1 MSLKIN
7 IISLFLLSS
16 LLCITSCSEG
26 SSDGMIIV
34 TQALGNDGK
43 PDYSNGTSW
52 RYIEKTRLVAI
63 EPDQPE
69 QTSLLTESFYSARS
83 PEISYDGEKLLFA
96 AQQNQG
102 DPWQI
107 WEMNLKNLKA
117 RQITSSQENAID
129 PSYLP
134 GNRLVFTR
142 STPGDSLKA
151 GHALFTCSL
160 DGSDLKRI
168 TFNPHAYFAPMV
180 MKDGRIISISR
191 QIYPVQ
197 NSPVLMA
204 SRPDG
209 TKSELFYKGDKGN
222 ELVSKAWETANG
234 KIVFI
239 ETDSSDGKGSIVSI
253 NYNRPLHSRVN
264 LSASTEG
271 DFYFALPLHDNEL
284 LVSYRSSE
292 SEKFALYSFDSEKG
306 ILGRQLH
313 KSSEYDIIEA
323 VVVGKHERPKKLP
336 SEVDMG
342 VKSGLLLCQN
352 INITGMQ
359 SPENNLSPQVA
370 DRIEIIGIDS
380 TLGVV
385 KVEEDGSFLLRVSA
399 DMPFR
404 IRTMNAEGTTI
415 NGPGSWYW
423 LRPNERRGC
432 TGCHEDHEIVPANRY
447 AMAVSK
453 KPVTIPVQISDIE
466 EKEVELE

>member
-1 MSLKIN
+1 MSLKN
-7 IISLFLLSS
+7 CIISLFLLGS
-16 LLCITSCSEG
+16 LLCIPSCNKG
-26 SSDGMIIV
+26 SMDGMIIV
-34 TQALGNDGK
+34 TQAFGNEGK
-43 PDYSNGTSW
+43 PDYSTGTSW

-63 EPDQPE
+63 EPDKPE
-69 QTSLLTESFYSARS
+69 NTSLLTESFYSARS
-83 PEISYDGEKLLFA
+83 PEISYDGEKMLFA
-96 AQQNQG
+96 ARQNQD

-117 RQITSSQENAID
+117 RQITSSPENAID

-134 GNRLVFTR
+134 GNRLVFSR
-142 STPGDSLKA
+142 STPDDSLKA
-151 GHALFTCSL
+151 GHTLFTCNL
-160 DGSDLKRI
+160 DGSDLRRI

-180 MKDGRIISISR
+180 LKDGRIISISR

-197 NSPVLMA
+197 NSSAFMA

-209 TKSELFYKGDKGN
+209 TKSELFYKGDEGN
-222 ELVSKAWETANG
+222 ELLSKGWETANG

-239 ETDSSDGKGSIVSI
+239 ETDKADGKGSIVSI

-264 LSASTEG
+264 LSSSNEG
-271 DFYFALPLHDNEL
+271 DFYFAFPLHDNEF
-284 LVSYRSSE
+284 LVSFRGSE
-292 SEKFALYSFDSEKG
+292 NEKFALYSFDIEKR
-306 ILGRQLH
+306 ILGKQLY
-313 KSSEYDIIEA
+313 KSAEYDIIEG
-323 VVVGKHERPKKLP
+323 VVVGKHERPKQLP

-342 VKSGLLLCQN
+342 VKTGLLLCQN

-385 KVEEDGSFLLRVSA
+385 KVQEDGSFLLRVSA

-404 IRTMNAEGTTI
+404 IRTMNADGTTI

-453 KPVTIPVQISDIE
+453 KPVSIPVEIRDIE